1 MPLISTRISTSPK
14 IKEKTRNHG
23 NHKNQICVFSVTRL
37 FFCRFDNSFTDI
49 YISNIIDYSIYI
61 HNHLQPSKSQ
71 QFIVTSWCHSRYR
84 SCEFVSYLIYRW
96 SSLIHCHFLLQIW
109 YSSLK
114 RFQYHFCWC
123 FEFIWINNSLTG
135 VLEYHRTE
143 VTMIL
148 REIQWPR
155 CWEKKF
161 FACSNDEERAEERA
175 PFGKWLFTRILL
187 SWFFNTVQL
196 FLLMILTASNMS
208 NFSVYR
214 ASMTRKY
221 GCLRSQTE
229 LSWLCVL
236 HLDYNRQIKGH
247 EMCCK
252 SNETLSC
259 FWTVIL
265 MVS

>member
-14 IKEKTRNHG
+14 IKEKTINQG
-23 NHKNQICVFSVTRL
+23 NQKNQICVFSVTRL

-49 YISNIIDYSIYI
+49 YIFPISSITASTI
-61 HNHLQPSKSQ
+61 TTIVNQARIPSKYQ

-123 FEFIWINNSLTG
+123 FEFIWINNSVTG

-175 PFGKWLFTRILL
+175 PFGKWLSTRILL
-187 SWFFNTVQL
+187 FPLAVRL
-196 FLLMILTASNMS
+196 
-208 NFSVYR
+208 
-214 ASMTRKY
+214 
-221 GCLRSQTE
+221 G
-229 LSWLCVL
+229 
-236 HLDYNRQIKGH
+236 
-247 EMCCK
+247 
-252 SNETLSC
+252 
-259 FWTVIL
+259 
-265 MVS
+265 